1 MNLVFDCFAQKYA
14 SFSGRA
20 RRKEFWLFIL
30 ATIILGIISQII
42 EATAGLYYLVADI
55 IPVGILTTLLSLA
68 LLIPS
73 TAVAVRRLHDTNRS
87 WFWLLMIYLPG
98 LFFLFFSAIIPLV
111 AQSLITEESNLY
123 VTLISIIG
131 MTAALSIPMLV
142 IQLVGTIWLL
152 VLFMLKGTA
161 GENHFGPDPLMLKPD
176 ETNKGS

>member
-1 MNLVFDCFAQKYA
+1 MNLVFDCFAKKYA

-87 WFWLLMIYLPG
+87 WFWLLMIYLP
-98 LFFLFFSAIIPLV
+98 
-111 AQSLITEESNLY
+111 
-123 VTLISIIG
+123 
-131 MTAALSIPMLV
+131 
-142 IQLVGTIWLL
+142 
-152 VLFMLKGTA
+152 
-161 GENHFGPDPLMLKPD
+161 
-176 ETNKGS
+176 